1 MKLTSMIRKSLVGAA
16 CISFVL
22 ATAATAAEQKQRPRD
37 RAAVNQERVVL
48 VRVTGSWIPQR
59 VVVMGGRQVNS
70 ASPLTVLQGS
80 DLMRGG
86 ASFATGI
93 LANDPSI
100 TFRRR

>member
-22 ATAATAAEQKQRPRD
+22 ATAATAAEKKQRPSD
-37 RAAVNQERVVL
+37 SAAVSQERVVL

-70 ASPLTVLQGS
+70 ASPLTVLQGN
-80 DLMRGG
+80 DLSRSG
-86 ASFATGI
+86 ASFAAGI